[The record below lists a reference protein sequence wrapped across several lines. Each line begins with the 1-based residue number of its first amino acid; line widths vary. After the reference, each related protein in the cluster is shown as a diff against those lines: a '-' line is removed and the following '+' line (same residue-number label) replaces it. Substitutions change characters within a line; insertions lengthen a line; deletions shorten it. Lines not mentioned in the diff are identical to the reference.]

1 MRVLVT
7 GANGL
12 VGAALCR
19 TLAARGDRVRGM
31 VRVTSDLASLVG
43 VDTELVLGDLGDSAS
58 LKRATRDVEVVYHA
72 AAAVSDWGT
81 PEWFRRVNV
90 DGTRRVLDAAIHQG
104 VSRLVYV
111 SSIAVHSFI
120 GARDLDETAPQNPTP
135 FLYSQSKREAE
146 ALALTYHRLGRI
158 DVVIVRPG
166 VVYGPWDS
174 MILPRIAPLLR
185 RGLLPYL
192 DKGRTLG
199 AFTYVE
205 NLAEGLAL
213 AGVAE
218 AAPGEA
224 YVITDG
230 VELTWQGYIEGLAD
244 ALGWPR
250 PWLSVPSWLAEPA
263 ASALEALYRRLG
275 VQRRPP
281 ITRYLVEHL
290 RHDVHFR
297 IAKARA
303 ELGYAPSVGVEEA
316 LARTAAWFR
325 EARGQ
330 R

>member
-7 GANGL
+7 GANGF

-19 TLAARGDRVRGM
+19 HLAARGDRVRGL
-31 VRVTSDLASLVG
+31 VRSTSDLSSLVG
-43 VDTELVLGDLGDSAS
+43 VDIELVLGDLNDPPS
-58 LKRATRDVEVVYHA
+58 LERATHGIEVIYHA
-72 AAAVSDWGT
+72 AAAVSDWGA

-90 DGTRRVLDAAIHQG
+90 DGTRHLLDAAIHQG
-104 VSRLVYV
+104 VARLVYV

-120 GARDLDETAPQNPTP
+120 GARDMDETSPQKPTTFP
-135 FLYSQSKREAE
+135 YSQSKREAE

-166 VVYGPWDS
+166 DVYGPGDR
-174 MILPRIAPLLR
+174 IVLRRIAPLLR

-192 DKGRTLG
+192 DGGRALG

-205 NLAEGLAL
+205 HLAEGLAL

-224 YVITDG
+224 YVLTDG
-230 VELTWQGYIEGLAD
+230 IELTWRGYLEGLAD

-250 PWLSVPSWLAEPA
+250 PWLSVPSWLACPV

-281 ITRYLVEHL
+281 ITKYLVEHL

-316 LARTAAWFR
+316 LERTAAWFR
-325 EARGQ
+325 EDQ
-330 R
+330 N

>member
-1 MRVLVT
+1 MRALVT

-19 TLAARGDRVRGM
+19 TLAARGDRVRGL
-31 VRVTSDLASLVG
+31 VRVTSNLSSLVG
-43 VDTELVLGDLGDSAS
+43 VDVELVLGDLEDSAS
-58 LKRATRDVEVVYHA
+58 LKRAARDVEVVYHA
-72 AAAVSDWGT
+72 AAAVSDWGAQ
-81 PEWFRRVNV
+81 EWFHRLNV

-111 SSIAVHSFI
+111 SSIAVHSLI
-120 GARDLDETAPQNPTP
+120 GARDVDETAPQNPIP
-135 FLYSQSKREAE
+135 FLYGQSKREAE
-146 ALALTYHRLGRI
+146 ALALTYHRMGRI
-158 DVVIVRPG
+158 DVVIARPG
-166 VVYGPWDS
+166 DVYGPWDR

-192 DKGRTLG
+192 DGGRTLG

-218 AAPGEA
+218 AAPGQA
-224 YVITDG
+224 YVLTDG
-230 VELTWQGYIEGLAD
+230 VELTWRSFLDGLAD

-250 PWLSVPSWLAEPA
+250 PWLSVPSWLADPA

-290 RHDVHFR
+290 RHDVHFS

-303 ELGYAPSVGVEEA
+303 ELDYAPSVGVEEA
-316 LARTAAWFR
+316 FERTAAWFR
-325 EARGQ
+325 ETREQ